1 MLARE
6 TLKHL
11 LWEHEPLLGRAVFA
25 AKCTVMAR
33 YPTNDNYY
41 GAAYLWTYFGDPALR
56 FKHRIQTGIAEP
68 PAPPVRNLRVSAFP
82 NPFTSATGVR
92 ITLAPRPSSPAPVLR
107 IFSSSG
113 RLVRSLVLPRPLT
126 PEPYSLTWDGSDQSG
141 TPVPPGTYLC
151 RLQPSGFVTT
161 LIRLP

>member
-1 MLARE
+1 MLTTE

-41 GAAYLWTYFGDPALR
+41 GPAYLWTLFGDPALR

-68 PAPPVRNLRVSAFP
+68 APAPVREPIVTAHP

-92 ITLAPRPSSPAPVLR
+92 ITLAPRPSSPAPVLC

-113 RLVRSLVLPRPLT
+113 LLVRTLRAYGVERKAYSVL
-126 PEPYSLTWDGSDQSG
+126 WDGSDQSG
-141 TPVPPGTYLC
+141 SPVPPGTYFC
-151 RLQPSGFVTT
+151 RADAGQAER